1 MKLRM
6 KWGVVLALLAGVIA
20 AVYLVWSIGFDPV
33 WDAVAQAGFDG
44 LALLCLYSA
53 VIFVALAFAW
63 YFLVPPPERSSL
75 WNFYIARLVR
85 DSIAEISPFSPVGG
99 MVAAAR
105 LMILKRMTP
114 AYAAGSVAADA
125 TTEAM
130 AQVVF
135 LAFGL
140 GMGLTQ
146 FRNMDGSGALTLT
159 MIAMLLLAVP
169 GIALLIFLQKR
180 GAGFAERLA
189 RKFFPQMQQ
198 GVSFHEAILEL
209 YNAPSRLAASAGWHL
224 IAWIGS
230 GRRHLHLLQAG
241 GRRDQPAQCHRAG
254 SPALHPAQY
263 RHARFP
269 PPSGCRNGAMPC
281 WRRCSA
287 CRRKWAWRCR
297 CSSGR
302 ARSCWAF
309 RRCCIGRHSKV
320 ARRSPRKRAAMSDVA
335 LVTGASGFVGSAV
348 ARALVARGL
357 HVRVLM
363 RATLRATI
371 LPVPHASR

>member
-1 MKLRM
+1 MR
-6 KWGVVLALLAGVIA
+6 WGVVLALLAGIVA

-33 WDAVAQAGFDG
+33 FAAVARAGFGG
-44 LALLCLYSA
+44 LALLCVYSA
-53 VIFVALAFAW
+53 LVFVSLAFAW
-63 YFLVPPPERSSL
+63 YFLMPRTERGRL

-146 FRNMDGSGALTLT
+146 FRNMDGAGPLTLS

-180 GAGFAERLA
+180 GASFAERIA
-189 RKFFPQMQQ
+189 RRFFPQMQQ
-198 GVSFHEAILEL
+198 GVSFHQAILDL
-209 YNAPSRLAASAGWHL
+209 YSSPSRLAASAAWHL
-224 IAWIGS
+224 VAWIG
-230 GRRHLHLLQAG
+230 AG
-241 GRRDQPAQCHRAG
+241 GGTFIAFRLVGGEISLLNAIALEALLCTLRSIAAPVPAAIGVQEWGYAMLAPLFGLPAEMGLAVSLLKRAREIILG
-254 SPALHPAQY
+254 VPALLYWQAFEG
-263 RHARFP
+263 RA
-269 PPSGCRNGAMPC
+269 
-281 WRRCSA
+281 
-287 CRRKWAWRCR
+287 AWREPDAPP
-297 CSSGR
+297 GE
-302 ARSCWAF
+302 
-309 RRCCIGRHSKV
+309 K
-320 ARRSPRKRAAMSDVA
+320 
-335 LVTGASGFVGSAV
+335 
-348 ARALVARGL
+348 
-357 HVRVLM
+357 HV
-363 RATLRATI
+363 
-371 LPVPHASR
+371 